1 MKTKLFSK
9 RILSMLLSICMAV
22 SVFAGLP
29 IFTWAESTHATEII
43 YGGMTLN
50 ATTPYLVTKYDLST
64 GRTFRVSASDTD
76 LASGEY
82 VLAQFDAS
90 GGTLTYKQGMAL
102 VGDENAYEDDFAWD
116 SYINATK
123 IGDDYYGIKANGDL
137 TIDLGDFSN
146 FIYMNWAAIYT
157 CNLYG
162 IYADGD
168 ITING
173 DGYLKL
179 PATLAM
185 NMDASKGDADAEPH
199 YSYGIYAA
207 GDVNLN
213 DGTVMIFS
221 KNNVRWNS
229 GTNANSVGVYA
240 GGEINLVGTTIKFRY
255 EESVGS
261 ATISH
266 FNKTPVGLALY
277 NKEAVTNIDMT
288 SGKYPSLGYCYLNDE
303 VTNNNCF
310 NYYRPVP
317 ATGISLSRETL
328 QVAVGESK
336 TLTAK
341 VLPFEAGHRVILW
354 STSDRTVATVADGVV
369 TGHKEG
375 VANIIAKADD
385 GGFEALCRVTVGTGA
400 SEEGESSVSATGVT
414 LDRSNCYMEVGDVQA
429 LVATVMPS
437 TATNKGVSWS
447 TNDENVATVSDGV
460 VTAVGEGSAQI
471 TVTTLD
477 GEFVDTCDVTVLA
490 KTDTAVATEIIYSG
504 QTLNAQTP
512 YLVCWYQDGVGPHVE
527 ARATDALADGEGVLA
542 VFDAESGTLTYMSGM
557 ELSNQTGSYEED
569 FGWKTYTE
577 AWQIGNDFYGIRAN
591 GSLTVDL
598 NGFNNFI
605 YCNWNKIFTAN
616 LYGIYADGD
625 VTIKGDGYLK
635 LPATLA
641 MNMDATSGDADAV
654 PHYSYGIYA
663 TGAVNLDG
671 GRVMIYSKNTNRENS
686 GANAHSIG
694 VHAGRYI
701 QLGGS
706 AVKFRYEESVGE
718 GNITHFEGSL
728 GGDYTKTAI
737 TNIHM
742 ASGDLHSLAHC
753 YIGAS
758 VVNNNC
764 FDYVSRVYVAGV
776 TLDRTSFH
784 LQVGAERTLV
794 ATVQPENACNKAV
807 VWSSSDEKVATVS
820 EGKVKAVAEGA
831 ATITATTVDGGFTA
845 TSTVVVSAD
854 SAGPAS
860 EIIYCGETLNTE
872 NPYLITWVDASAGR
886 MVRAQ
891 ADETLADGEAVIA
904 YFDAESGTLTFKTGM
919 SLATETG
926 GYEADFGWNTY
937 TQVAQIGEDYYG
949 IWANG
954 SLTVDLGPYRNFI
967 YCNWS
972 RIFACNLYGIYAE
985 GDVTIKGSG
994 YLKLPATHAMN
1005 LEETNGDANAEP
1017 HYSYGIYAKGNVYLD
1032 GGTVTIFSKTTI
1044 RDNIG
1049 SNANSVGVY
1058 ADKSIYL
1065 NGTTLKFRYEEAVG
1079 AGKITYFSSTPD
1091 GNYAVKPI
1099 TNIKLSGS
1107 LASLGFCYTD
1117 STITNNNCFDYFA
1130 PTPATGVTL
1139 DAKTLTLIIG
1149 QKATLTAT
1157 VLPNDATNKN
1167 IIWSSSNQA
1176 VAVVSGGVVTARGLG
1191 SATITAKTED
1201 GGHVATCSV
1210 VVSSNSSG
1218 ISLVVDGS
1226 AKALS
1231 QPIELSGDGV
1241 VYVPLV
1247 ETFNHLGVTMTA
1259 ISANVYTG
1267 KGNNGDIV
1275 IRVGQSE
1282 AEVDWVPIELPG
1294 PVYTRSGVVMVPAYL
1309 IEDAVKTTAAVY
1321 DSVAKTLTV
1330 ASPDPDDVFSGY
1342 VDKAGAIING
1352 LTTGRVV
1359 AKQSDFLVGS
1369 GKTAANSYVETSN
1382 VTVTIDGTSKT
1393 AVQLKSNPIAYGEV
1407 ADGGAIYYRIS
1418 MKGLQTFNEGDTGVI
1433 RFKARSLDASNDTD
1447 SASLQVLYE
1456 RSSDWNKMGSEQFE
1470 IKYNE
1475 WNTYY
1480 VYLHGR
1486 PMGAAKDAVWPAS
1499 KSQIKFNIGGLPQ
1512 TIQIADFELIYYGQT
1527 VKIETLNPE
1536 IGTYHGMEADAL
1548 WRKEALRRI
1557 EKHRKD
1563 AVEVTV
1569 VDRSGTPI
1577 QGAEIEIKQTESDFM
1592 FGVEVCKDEIV
1603 DLDLT
1608 SKIGQLRNDAL
1619 DSFNMIVC
1627 GLEMKMDK
1635 VLRADGAEGIE
1646 MANEVFERGKRL
1658 RGHVVYWD
1666 TLANEITEN
1675 DDFKSLSYEEAYRK
1689 IMDYTETYAYA
1700 FRGKLAQLD
1709 VINEIYNYNYI
1720 RTNFDTTRFYTDI
1733 FNTVHRIDPD
1743 VKLYINE
1750 THTQGKNKGAFDI
1763 LPTLTGLAQRMKDEG
1778 AHIDGIGL
1786 QTHAREYFYPQGLY
1800 YQLDE
1805 CAQVVDEVAIT
1816 EFDFDNEYTENK
1828 TQYMIDNLISAFS
1841 HPDCSAFIVWGY
1853 NAPAHYEKVDMFYD
1867 MNWIEMPFKAAWD
1880 KMVLQDFRTNLSLT
1894 TDAKGRADFRGFH
1907 GDYEITVKYG
1917 DQQATIDFGLLKDA
1931 DNRIEITIANGVYA
1945 HTSSGKYI
1953 ETPTVIEYDSLS
1965 QAETAYR
1972 KEFGVSPYTTI
1983 ALESTLKGVAAQSRV
1998 QSATTLS
2005 SDADYT
2011 AGKVWASSTGM
2022 SAVATD
2028 EATGKGVE
2036 FNNSASG
2043 SYTMSHLYTAKTY
2056 DKGNLEMSYLIET
2069 AASRNYGFALDMNFI
2084 TSTIAINFGRVRTST
2099 KGYYVE
2105 TLGGSRINLSDNTIY
2120 NIQVAL
2126 MQTEYPGVYDL
2137 RYTVLQGNEVV
2148 DEVWEKQKNVNNFFG
2163 IKGISVTA
2171 QANGAENAKVMVLRE
2186 ARVKFYTFDPLLTFS
2201 AAGVDAELLKDTL
2214 NEFDK
2219 GAVVET
2225 TSDQFLGGD
2234 AWGGSSGA
2242 ADSFTYFGAT
2252 DHLFAVRTSP
2262 RGEKILSRRM
2272 PELKSGE
2279 VLEARFDYY
2288 ISAPS
2293 TRYNSDCYFDVR
2305 LESADK
2311 SVSRKLVS
2319 CTAGGLNLNLLG
2331 KAEGGYALVKTV
2343 DSSGISEY
2351 NKNNLHIVCTFTP
2364 NSTGGYDAALTLTNS
2379 KGVVTTVSLA
2389 DMFTAEE
2396 FEMIDTFTIATATT
2410 AVGTNYGKG
2419 IAGIKN
2425 ICLTKSGGSATVE
2438 DGKLVLSEG
2447 DTVGIRFN
2455 NTLARPFDAQ
2465 LVLARYVDDKF
2476 SSMKIIDFNGRR
2488 DANGYLSIRVDK
2500 ENEEEN
2506 NFLLMLL
2513 DSDNALKPLKSAEAI
2528 VISSN

>member
-1 MKTKLFSK
+1 MKKRLFSK

-29 IFTWAESTHATEII
+29 IFAQAEGTHATEII

-50 ATTPYLVTKYDLST
+50 ASTPYLVTKYDLST
-64 GRTFRVSASDTD
+64 GRTFRVAASNSG
-76 LASGEY
+76 LATGEY

-90 GGTLTYKQGMAL
+90 SGTLTYKQGMAL
-102 VGDENAYEDDFAWD
+102 VGDENAYEDDFAWNSD
-116 SYINATK
+116 VSAAK

-137 TIDLGDFSN
+137 TIDLGGFSN
-146 FIYMNWAAIYT
+146 FIYMNWATIYT
-157 CNLYG
+157 CNFYG

-168 ITING
+168 VTING

-185 NMDASKGDADAEPH
+185 NMDATNGDADAQPH

-207 GDVNLN
+207 GDVFLN

-240 GGEINLVGTTIKFRY
+240 GGEINLAGTTLKFRY
-255 EESVGS
+255 EENVGN

-266 FNKTPVGLALY
+266 FSKTPVGLALY
-277 NKEAVTNIDMT
+277 NKEAITNIDII
-288 SGKYPSLGYCYLNDE
+288 SGQYSSLGFCYLNDE

-317 ATGISLSRETL
+317 ATGISISRETL
-328 QVAVGESK
+328 QVPVGESK

-354 STSDRTVATVADGVV
+354 STSDKTVATVTDGVV

-375 VANIIAKADD
+375 VANIVAKADD
-385 GGFEALCRVTVGTGA
+385 GGFEALCRVTVGTGV
-400 SEEGESSVSATGVT
+400 SEDVESTVSATGVT
-414 LDRSNCYMEVGDVQA
+414 LDRSNCYMEVGDALA
-429 LVATVMPS
+429 LVATVMPLA
-437 TATNKGVSWS
+437 ATNKGVTWA
-447 TNDENVATVSDGV
+447 TTDENVATVSDGV
-460 VTAVGEGSAQI
+460 ITAVGEGSAQI

-477 GEFVDTCDVTVLA
+477 GEFIDTCDVTVLA
-490 KTDTAVATEIIYSG
+490 KTDVAVATEIIYSG
-504 QTLNAQTP
+504 QTLNAENP
-512 YLVCWYQDGVGPHVE
+512 YLVYWFEDGNGPFVE

-542 VFDAESGTLTYMSGM
+542 YFDAESGTLTYMNGM

-577 AWQIGNDFYGIRAN
+577 VAQIGNDFYGIRAN

-605 YCNWNKIFTAN
+605 YCNWNKLFTGN

-635 LPATLA
+635 VPATLA
-641 MNMDATSGDADAV
+641 MNMDEANGDADAQ

-663 TGAVNLDG
+663 TGAVNLEG
-671 GRVMIYSKNTNRENS
+671 GRVMIYSKNTNRGSS
-686 GANAHSIG
+686 GANANSIG

-706 AVKFRYEESVGE
+706 VVKFRYEESVGN
-718 GNITHFEGSL
+718 GNITHFEGNLS
-728 GGDYTKTAI
+728 GDYTKNAI

-753 YIGAS
+753 YIGAT

-764 FDYVSRVYVAGV
+764 FDYVSRVYASGV

-794 ATVQPENACNKAV
+794 ATVLPENACNKAV
-807 VWSSSDEKVATVS
+807 EWKSSDEKVATVS
-820 EGKVKAVAEGA
+820 DGKVTAVGEGT
-831 ATITATTVDGGFTA
+831 ATITVTTVDGSFTA
-845 TSTVVVSAD
+845 TSTVLVSAEGT
-854 SAGPAS
+854 APAT
-860 EIIYCGETLNTE
+860 EIIYCGETLNAET
-872 NPYLITWVDASAGR
+872 PYLITWVDASAGR

-891 ADETLADGEAVIA
+891 ADATLADGEAVFA
-904 YFDAESGTLTFKTGM
+904 EFDAESGTLTFKTGM
-919 SLATETG
+919 SLATEAG

-937 TQVAQIGEDYYG
+937 TQVAQIDQDYYG
-949 IWANG
+949 IKANG
-954 SLTVDLGPYRNFI
+954 SLTVDMGPYRNFI

-972 RIFACNLYGIYAE
+972 KIFDCNLYGIYAE

-1005 LEETNGDANAEP
+1005 LDEEKGDANAQP
-1017 HYSYGIYAKGNVYLD
+1017 HYSYGIYAKGNVYLE

-1058 ADKSIYL
+1058 ADKHIYL

-1079 AGKITYFSSTPD
+1079 AGKITYFSSTPE
-1091 GNYAVKPI
+1091 GSYAVKPI
-1099 TNIKLSGS
+1099 TNIKLSGG
-1107 LASLGFCYTD
+1107 LASLGFCYAD

-1149 QKATLTAT
+1149 QKATVNAT

-1167 IIWSSSNQA
+1167 IIWSSSDPS

-1191 SATITAKTED
+1191 SATITAKTQD
-1201 GGHVATCSV
+1201 GGHVATCQV
-1210 VVSSNSSG
+1210 MVSSTADG

-1226 AKALS
+1226 VKALS

-1247 ETFNHLGVTMTA
+1247 ETFKHLGVTMTA

-1275 IRVGQSE
+1275 VRVGQSQ

-1294 PVYTRSGVVMVPAYL
+1294 PVYKRGSVIMVPAYL
-1309 IEDAVKTTAAVY
+1309 IEDAVKTTPAVY

-1330 ASPDPDDVFSGY
+1330 ASPDPNDVFQGY
-1342 VDKAGAIING
+1342 VDKAGAIIDG
-1352 LTTGRVV
+1352 LTTGKVV
-1359 AKQSDFLVGS
+1359 ASQSDLLVSS
-1369 GKTAANSYVETSN
+1369 GKTAGNSYVEASN
-1382 VTVTIDGTSKT
+1382 VTVTIDGKSAT

-1407 ADGGAIYYRIS
+1407 ADGGAIYYRMS
-1418 MKGLQTFNEGDTGVI
+1418 MKGLQTFNQGDTGVI
-1433 RFKARSLDASNDTD
+1433 RFKARSLAASNDTM

-1456 RSSDWNKMGSEQFE
+1456 RSSDWNKMGAEQFE

-1475 WNTYY
+1475 WNDYY

-1486 PMGAAKDAVWPAS
+1486 PMGAANDAVWPAS
-1499 KSQIKFNIGGLPQ
+1499 ASQIKFNVGGLPQ
-1512 TIQIADFELIYYGQT
+1512 TIQIAEFELIYYGQT

-1536 IGTYHGMEADAL
+1536 VGTYHGMEEDAL

-1563 AVEVTV
+1563 GAKITV
-1569 VDRSGTPI
+1569 VDRSGNPI
-1577 QGAEIEIKQTESDFM
+1577 QGAEIEVKQTESDFM

-1666 TLANEITEN
+1666 VIADEIAEN
-1675 DDFKSLSYEEAYRK
+1675 NNFKSLSYEDLYRK
-1689 IMDYTETYAYA
+1689 VMDYTEKYAYA

-1800 YQLDE
+1800 HQIDD

-1816 EFDFDNEYTENK
+1816 EFDFDNEFTENK

-1867 MNWIEMPFKAAWD
+1867 MNWREMPFKAAWD
-1880 KMVLQDFRTNLSLT
+1880 KMVFEDFRTNLSLT
-1894 TDAKGRADFRGFH
+1894 TDAKGQADFRGFH

-1917 DQQATIDFGLLKDA
+1917 DQQATVDFGLLKDA
-1931 DNRIEITIANGVYA
+1931 DNEIRITIANGVYA
-1945 HTSSGKYI
+1945 HTTSGKYI
-1953 ETPTVIEYDSLS
+1953 VTPTAIEYDSLS
-1965 QAETAYR
+1965 QAEEAYR

-1983 ALESTLKGVAAQSRV
+1983 ALESTLKGVAAQSQV
-1998 QSATTLS
+1998 KNATTLS
-2005 SDADYT
+2005 SNADYT
-2011 AGKVWASSTGM
+2011 AGKVWASETGM
-2022 SAVATD
+2022 SAVAVD

-2036 FNNSASG
+2036 FRNGATG
-2043 SYTMSHLYTAKTY
+2043 SYTMSHRYTAKTY

-2105 TLGGSRINLSDNTIY
+2105 TLGGDRINLSDNTIY

-2171 QANGAENAKVMVLRE
+2171 QATGNESAKVMVLRE
-2186 ARVKFYTFDPLLTFS
+2186 ARVKFYTTDPLLTFW

-2214 NEFDK
+2214 NEFDE
-2219 GAVVET
+2219 GTVVAN
-2225 TSDQFLGGD
+2225 TSDEYLGGN
-2234 AWGGSSGA
+2234 AWGGGSGA
-2242 ADSFTYFGAT
+2242 ADSFNYFGAT

-2262 RGEKILSRRM
+2262 RGEKTLSRRM
-2272 PELKSGE
+2272 PELKAGE
-2279 VLEARFDYY
+2279 ALEIRFDYY

-2293 TRYNSDCYFDVR
+2293 TRYNSDCYFDVK

-2311 SVSRKLVS
+2311 TLSRKLVS
-2319 CTAGGLNLNLLG
+2319 YTAGGLNLNLLG
-2331 KAEGGYALVKTV
+2331 KPEGGYTLVKTV

-2351 NKNNLHIVCTFTP
+2351 NKNNLHIVCSFTP

-2379 KGVVTTVSLA
+2379 KGVVTTASLA
-2389 DMFTAEE
+2389 NIFTAEE
-2396 FEMIDTFTIATATT
+2396 FETINTFTIATATA

-2425 ICLTKSGGSATVE
+2425 ICLTKSGGTATVE

-2447 DTVGIRFN
+2447 DVVGIKFEN
-2455 NTLARPFDAQ
+2455 PTQKP
-2465 LVLARYVDDKF
+2465 VLAKVMLVRYVDDKF
-2476 SSMKIIDFNGRR
+2476 SSMSEYTIDGREEES
-2488 DANGYLSIRVDK
+2488 GYITIKVNK
-2500 ENEEEN
+2500 TKEEEN
-2506 NFLLMLL
+2506 DFLIMLV
-2513 DSDNALKPLKSAEAI
+2513 NGNEMKPLKAADAVLI
-2528 VISSN
+2528 N